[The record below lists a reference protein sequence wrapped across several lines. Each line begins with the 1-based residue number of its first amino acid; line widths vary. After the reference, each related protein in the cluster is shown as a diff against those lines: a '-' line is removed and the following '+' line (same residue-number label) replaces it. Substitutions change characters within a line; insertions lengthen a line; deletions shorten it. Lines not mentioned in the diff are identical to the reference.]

1 MNKIIVLLLGLSVCV
16 LCHLLQILRQWVKIL
31 VFAGVFKAN
40 KLVKKSTCIVSY
52 GYGAGGHYQSM
63 DMGGVEYNTET
74 TTCYDSKKDEQ
85 YDCGTTLNDMDA
97 EYYKSDLFYNK
108 ISDPSLVDDRSL
120 GCYKTKNN
128 KIDIC
133 VK

>member
-1 MNKIIVLLLGLSVCV
+1 MNKVIVLLLGLSACSLSFVTNSAPMGEDTGICY
-16 LCHLLQILRQWVKIL
+16 
-31 VFAGVFKAN
+31 VFKAN

-52 GYGAGGHYQSM
+52 GYGAGGHYQSI
-63 DMGGVEYNTET
+63 DLGGVEYNTET

-97 EYYKSDLFYNK
+97 EYYNRDLFYNK